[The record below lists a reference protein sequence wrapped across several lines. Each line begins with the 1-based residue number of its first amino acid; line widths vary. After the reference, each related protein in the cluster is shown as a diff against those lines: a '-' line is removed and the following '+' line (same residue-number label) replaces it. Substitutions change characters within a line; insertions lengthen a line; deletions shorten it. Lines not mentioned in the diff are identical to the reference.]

1 MTILPKAPGSDRPP
15 AARLELRVP
24 VLVLGGGTGGAGA
37 AIQCAR
43 SGVACLLATPG
54 PWLGGML
61 SASGV
66 SAPDGNELAAWQTGL
81 WGALLRQLRL
91 DLPEGLDHNWVSCFG
106 FRPADGERVLQRWV
120 AAEPLLDWRPGL
132 VLRQLEQSGSRFT
145 AAILE
150 GADGLLRVQFEQ
162 LVDGTELGDALAVG
176 GVAHRCGWEP
186 QEHWQEPSAP
196 SAADLLS
203 NPFFHQQPV
212 QSPTWVVLGHW
223 RGASLPEI
231 TRPLPAPFTGALS
244 HHPAE
249 RLLAYGRLPGNLV
262 MLNWPLDGN
271 DWHDDPG
278 AAFSDDPARRQAQLS
293 GMRAHSLAFLEA
305 LTAITDGAVVPAEA
319 FPGDQPCLALQPYWR
334 ESRRLQGLVTVREQD
349 LLPGQEPAD
358 HRRSAVAVGN
368 YPNDHHYPGPDWPLA
383 GRSRPWGGRWSG
395 APFVIPYGALQGPAI
410 DNLLMAD
417 KGLSVSHMANGATR
431 LGPLILNIG
440 QAAGQAAALA
450 VQRRQQP
457 ADVPV
462 RLLQE
467 RLIGDGRAP
476 AAVVPLPDLA
486 WHDPS
491 WRLQQRRALDG
502 DAPPLAPEA
511 LAPAPVEPGEQTLS
525 LELTI
530 EAEERWWGW
539 DGQRRWPLI
548 TLEPSVRVRLP
559 HSNGRRVRV
568 RGCANPWGPWWRIN
582 GVEP

>member
-1 MTILPKAPGSDRPP
+1 MPILPKAPGSDRPL
-15 AARLELRVP
+15 AATRELRVP

-37 AIQCAR
+37 ALQCAR
-43 SGVACLLATPG
+43 SGVGCLLATPG

-81 WGALLRQLRL
+81 WGALLRQLRR

-132 VLRQLEQSGSRFT
+132 VLRQLEQSGASFT

-150 GADGLLRVQFEQ
+150 SADGLLRVSFDL

-176 GVAHRCGWEP
+176 GVPHRLGWEP
-186 QEHWQEPSAP
+186 REHWQEPSAP

-203 NPFFHQQPV
+203 DPFFSRQPV

-223 RGASLPEI
+223 RDGSK
-231 TRPLPAPFTGALS
+231 PAAAGALAPPFAGALAQHS
-244 HHPAE
+244 AE
-249 RLLAYGRLPGNLV
+249 RLLAYGRLPGGLV

-271 DWHDDPG
+271 DWHEDPG
-278 AAFSDDPARRQAQLS
+278 AAFSEDPARRQALFM
-293 GMRAHSLAFLEA
+293 GMRSHSLAFLEA
-305 LTAITDGAVVPAEA
+305 LAGISDGALVAADA
-319 FPGDQPCLALQPYWR
+319 FPGEPACLALQPYWR
-334 ESRRLQGLVTVREQD
+334 ESRRLQGQVTVREQD

-358 HRRSAVAVGN
+358 HRQTAVAVGN

-395 APFVIPYGALQGPAI
+395 APFVIPFGALHGPAI

-417 KGLSVSHMANGATR
+417 KGISVTHMANGATR

-450 VQRRQQP
+450 VQRRQRP
-457 ADVPV
+457 AELPV

-467 RLIGDGRAP
+467 RLISDGRAP
-476 AAVVPLPDLA
+476 AAVVPQADLA

-491 WRLQQRRALDG
+491 WQDHQRSALNG
-502 DAPPLAPEA
+502 DDRPVDPAA
-511 LAPAPVEPGEQTLS
+511 LPTAPAEPGEQTIS
-525 LELTI
+525 LELNL

-548 TLEPSVRVRLP
+548 TLEPSVRASLP
-559 HSNGRRVRV
+559 RHRGRRVTV
-568 RGCANPWGPWWRIN
+568 RGCPNPWGPWWRIN